1 MHCTLA
7 IFDMDGTILNTL
19 EDLTQTLNTA
29 LASRGMPELLSSME
43 DCAAEALTTVEG
55 TELRLLA
62 GDRPSEDPRRQIAS
76 RRLTALLKEL
86 RAEAD
91 YVILDTP
98 PCGLVADS
106 AALAR
111 ATDGVVYVLRA
122 GVAQLSHVMDSLQL
136 LSESG
141 KPLLGCVVNGVAGS
155 HSGYGYGYGDYGKYS
170 RKKRD
175 REPT

>member
-1 MHCTLA
+1 M
-7 IFDMDGTILNTL
+7 
-19 EDLTQTLNTA
+19 
-29 LASRGMPELLSSME
+29 
-43 DCAAEALTTVEG
+43 EG

-62 GDRPSEDPRRQIAS
+62 GDRPSDDPRRQIAS
-76 RRLTALLKEL
+76 HRLSAVVQEL
-86 RAEAD
+86 RDQAD

-111 ATDGVVYVLRA
+111 STDGIVYVLRT

-141 KPLLGCVVNGVAGS
+141 TPLLGCVVNGVAGN
-155 HSGYGYGYGDYGKYS
+155 HSGYGYGYGGDYVKYS
-170 RKKRD
+170 RKKR
-175 REPT
+175 EQETT